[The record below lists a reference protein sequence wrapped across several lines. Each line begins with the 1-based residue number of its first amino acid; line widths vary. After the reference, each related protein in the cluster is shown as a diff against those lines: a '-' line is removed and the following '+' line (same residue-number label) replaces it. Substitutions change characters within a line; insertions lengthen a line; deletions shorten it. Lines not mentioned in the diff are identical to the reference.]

1 MHVCLIMIISLK
13 VPSFLASYTHLDSN
27 ACQEV
32 LELCFAQKMASS
44 RLSSTGFLNISQD
57 RRPTLCFWHF
67 SSLQAL
73 QLLLFWKTVYYS
85 VVCSMFISPVGTRFI
100 HFAFSKNCF
109 SENQNPIQIKNSFT
123 CCGWNYSTSL
133 IIKTCGAA
141 HGICYLLLLLSSDHI
156 VSQSKILSCL
166 LFFFWKAIKIL
177 IMNHFTFR
185 SCSTW
190 YLLLFNSNIEL

>member
-109 SENQNPIQIKNSFT
+109 SENQNPIQIKKSFT
-123 CCGWNYSTSL
+123 CCGWTYSTSL
-133 IIKTCGAA
+133 IINM
-141 HGICYLLLLLSSDHI
+141 
-156 VSQSKILSCL
+156 
-166 LFFFWKAIKIL
+166 W
-177 IMNHFTFR
+177 
-185 SCSTW
+185 CSTW
-190 YLLLFNSNIEL
+190 YLVFIIVIIKWSYCRSIPNSRPFNMFFFLKSNWDLNYESFYVSFSN